1 MFEIKGTALR
11 ATNFLINAMGGRIFQ
26 VAEGDEYRRVHRLY
40 ENAKRDQWNA
50 SVHFPGN
57 DALDGGSLT
66 PLEREAICRV
76 FSQLYYG
83 ERGAQVI
90 SSQLCSMIDDS
101 EAANFLST
109 QAMDEARHV
118 EIFASMLARAGKIY
132 PMNPFLNA
140 LLTDMMRCDKLEEK
154 LVGMNLL
161 VEGLALS
168 VFKFTLKLF
177 DREPRYKSEL
187 GELIY
192 DAIKLI
198 LKDESRHVG
207 FGVVYLPGRL
217 RAMSRRRRAELQAR
231 LVAWMGLL
239 FGSVR
244 YHKRESAIVGIPYM
258 DILSDILADHQAR
271 VNEMGVGHIITG
283 ERLSLLIPT
292 VDRILDRVTGYEDP
306 MSGVAA

>member
-1 MFEIKGTALR
+1 
-11 ATNFLINAMGGRIFQ
+11 
-26 VAEGDEYRRVHRLY
+26 VV
-40 ENAKRDQWNA
+40 
-50 SVHFPGN
+50 
-57 DALDGGSLT
+57 DGGTLS
-66 PLEREAICRV
+66 PLEREAISRV

-118 EIFASMLARAGKIY
+118 EIFGSMLARVGMIY

-140 LLTDMMRCDKLEEK
+140 LLTDMRRCDKLEEK

-177 DREPRYKSEL
+177 DREPRYQSEL

-207 FGVVYLPGRL
+207 FAVVYLPERL

-231 LVAWMGLL
+231 LVAWMALL

-292 VDRILDRVTGYEDP
+292 VDRILDRVTGYRDP